1 MGLWKLLTVDS
12 EQAIIYTMLNNEPE
26 ATKEWKEFAAMD
38 GDADL
43 EHYSIDYDLLKY
55 LLVEFV
61 RAKIKNV

>member
-1 MGLWKLLTVDS
+1 
-12 EQAIIYTMLNNEPE
+12 MLNNEPE